1 MARLPS
7 WPRPGNKTYTIRK
20 KRGSRSCSLIF
31 TQDTCDTK
39 SLHGALSKPW
49 LKLILQWVPQNVHYC
64 CCCFKCVV
72 IISSPPPWAC
82 LFLAPWK
89 THLLTAESVRMV
101 AIGDLMFRM
110 SHTRT
115 VRSSLPETTL
125 SPLANTADVTGLG
138 KWKQRTWHDTER
150 QNASLFISRSK
161 HPFGHQTGNKNRH
174 TQ

>member
-72 IISSPPPWAC
+72 IISSPPHEHAC
-82 LFLAPWK
+82 SWLHEKHTCWQPSPCGW
-89 THLLTAESVRMV
+89 LLLGTSCFACPTPVRCGRHCQKPLCRRWQTPLMSPAWESESKEHDMTQN
-101 AIGDLMFRM
+101 DKMPHF
-110 SHTRT
+110 
-115 VRSSLPETTL
+115 SSPG
-125 SPLANTADVTGLG
+125 ANT
-138 KWKQRTWHDTER
+138 
-150 QNASLFISRSK
+150 
-161 HPFGHQTGNKNRH
+161 P
-174 TQ
+174 